1 MALFGHPHP
10 FWYNLALQDVGPT
23 EEVQLSLEQA
33 FYLVYDLDRLRV
45 CLPPGEGRWRGFG
58 EKKEVE
64 GSDIEESRGLGA
76 EAVAEERGDKGA
88 VGDGQE
94 QARPL
99 SAIECWKAYVSFGI
113 VKYIYTCVYK

>member
-1 MALFGHPHP
+1 M
-10 FWYNLALQDVGPT
+10 GPT

-45 CLPPGEGRWRGFG
+45 CLPPGDGRWRGFG

-64 GSDIEESRGLGA
+64 GGYIEESRGLGA
-76 EAVAEERGDKGA
+76 EAAADERGDKGA
-88 VGDGQE
+88 VGDGQA

-113 VKYIYTCVYK
+113 AKYTSTRVYISDLPSCPP